1 MTELLA
7 ADGEKPTYIH
17 KCLPKMCSEAA
28 VDMSI
33 LQGWGRQIKEAET
46 GGAQL
51 CDMLQSGC
59 LSLAVMPDITFA
71 VSLT

>member
-1 MTELLA
+1 MFA
-7 ADGEKPTYIH
+7 
-17 KCLPKMCSEAA
+17 KMCSEAA

-33 LQGWGRQIKEAET
+33 VRGWGRQIKEAEI

-51 CDMLQSGC
+51 CDMPQSGH
-59 LSLAVMPDITFA
+59 LSIAVMPDITNA

>member
-1 MTELLA
+1 MFA
-7 ADGEKPTYIH
+7 
-17 KCLPKMCSEAA
+17 KMCSKAA

-33 LQGWGRQIKEAET
+33 MRGWGRRIKEAEI

-51 CDMLQSGC
+51 CDMPHSGH
-59 LSLAVMPDITFA
+59 LSIAIMPDITNA

>member
-1 MTELLA
+1 
-7 ADGEKPTYIH
+7 
-17 KCLPKMCSEAA
+17 MCNEAA

-33 LQGWGRQIKEAET
+33 VRGWGRQIKEPEI

-51 CDMLQSGC
+51 CHMPQSGH
-59 LSLAVMPDITFA
+59 LFIAIMPDIINA

>member
-1 MTELLA
+1 MFA
-7 ADGEKPTYIH
+7 
-17 KCLPKMCSEAA
+17 KMFSEAA

-33 LQGWGRQIKEAET
+33 MQEWVRQIKEAEI

-51 CDMLQSGC
+51 CDMLQSGH
-59 LSLAVMPDITFA
+59 LSIAVMPDITNA

>member
-1 MTELLA
+1 MFA
-7 ADGEKPTYIH
+7 
-17 KCLPKMCSEAA
+17 KMFSEAA

-33 LQGWGRQIKEAET
+33 MQEWVRQIKEAEI

-51 CDMLQSGC
+51 CDMLQSGH
-59 LSLAVMPDITFA
+59 LSVAVMPDITNA